1 MKKAAIFVIAI
12 ALLLP
17 SCNLGNF
24 LEKFSFEDE
33 GSSDYVESS
42 STASSSKSSS
52 SKKGKY
58 DDYKDREWYNVGLD
72 SLTDSTG
79 NNLYYNSLIN
89 YDTFKPGK
97 YVCDDKYT
105 FCICKNGDAAIYY
118 QEKYHFFD
126 FSEYTYV
133 TAYESNRGY
142 SPSTL
147 GYSKERAMRS
157 YYYELA
163 IDFYGIYADEST
175 YESIKC
181 DSLEDIY
188 GVFGVVILG
197 KTMTIVDEDDTTS
210 YVCNGCIGD
219 GPTSYDEAYILTT
232 YMNHNKLVKYS
243 GMPSFFSSN
252 NLTGWAYTRKPRKV
266 RGKRVWQDVQLSLT
280 FGGYTGEDVRSMIT
294 LLRLAGYTDDY
305 IHDELDSDSP
315 YISYE
320 AQIEILGFT
329 SNWMNHTGYIKNK
342 IKLSYSPSKYDEK
355 NKPIEYSVN
364 YIVDYA
370 ESAWWDA
377 GPGTFVLQGNG
388 LFYYYTDE
396 GAALVATIVN
406 MNGEL
411 ETACIV
417 INEGKET
424 LTFSLP
430 HATD

>member
-1 MKKAAIFVIAI
+1 
-12 ALLLP
+12 
-17 SCNLGNF
+17 
-24 LEKFSFEDE
+24 
-33 GSSDYVESS
+33 
-42 STASSSKSSS
+42 
-52 SKKGKY
+52 
-58 DDYKDREWYNVGLD
+58 
-72 SLTDSTG
+72 
-79 NNLYYNSLIN
+79 
-89 YDTFKPGK
+89 
-97 YVCDDKYT
+97 
-105 FCICKNGDAAIYY
+105 
-118 QEKYHFFD
+118 
-126 FSEYTYV
+126 
-133 TAYESNRGY
+133 
-142 SPSTL
+142 
-147 GYSKERAMRS
+147 
-157 YYYELA
+157 
-163 IDFYGIYADEST
+163 
-175 YESIKC
+175 
-181 DSLEDIY
+181 
-188 GVFGVVILG
+188 
-197 KTMTIVDEDDTTS
+197 
-210 YVCNGCIGD
+210 
-219 GPTSYDEAYILTT
+219 
-232 YMNHNKLVKYS
+232 
-243 GMPSFFSSN
+243 
-252 NLTGWAYTRKPRKV
+252 
-266 RGKRVWQDVQLSLT
+266 
-280 FGGYTGEDVRSMIT
+280 MIT